1 MNLIEKNKNK
11 FDMYYSFLVEEN
23 KKYNLTAITEK
34 EEVYVKHFEDS
45 LLMNQVIDLTKNIS
59 ICDVGSGAGFP
70 GIPLK
75 ICYPNI
81 ELTIIEPTQKRVRF
95 LQMLCEKLE
104 IEVNIINDRVEK
116 QANNLEETFDIVT
129 ARAVASTNVL
139 LELLVK
145 ICKVDGKVVLY
156 KGEKAKEELD
166 ASNKAINLLGL
177 DLISV
182 NKFELDLGYGSRN
195 LVAFNKRE
203 KTNSKYPRRY
213 AEILK
218 KPL

>member
-145 ICKVDGKVVLY
+145 ICKVDGKVVIY

>member
-1 MNLIEKNKNK
+1 MNLIEMNKEK
-11 FDMYYSFLVEEN
+11 FDLYYDFLIEEN
-23 KKYNLTAITEK
+23 KKYNLTAITDK
-34 EEVYVKHFEDS
+34 EEVYIKHFIDS
-45 LLMNQVIDLTKNIS
+45 LLMDKVFDLSKEIK

-81 ELTIIEPTQKRVRF
+81 DLTIIEPTKKRTNF
-95 LQMLCEKLE
+95 LQMLCDKLD
-104 IEVNIINDRVEK
+104 IKVNIINDRVENV
-116 QANNLEETFDIVT
+116 ANELEEEFDIVT
-129 ARAVASTNVL
+129 ARAVASTNTL

-145 ICKVDGKVVLY
+145 ICKVNGNLILY
-156 KGEKAKEELD
+156 KGDKAFEELKQ
-166 ASNKAINLLGL
+166 ASNAIKLLGL
-177 DLISV
+177 DLKNV
-182 NKFELDLGYGSRN
+182 NTFNLDSNYGTRN
-195 LVAFNKRE
+195 IVVLNKKE

>member
-1 MNLIEKNKNK
+1 MNLIEKNKDK

>member
-1 MNLIEKNKNK
+1 MNLIEKNKDK

-104 IEVNIINDRVEK
+104 IEVNIINDRVEN
-116 QANNLEETFDIVT
+116 QASNLEETFDIVT